1 MIRRIKRA
9 LGIRFSSKALIR
21 NPAIN
26 VHQIIGGFREF
37 PELSAEFLERET
49 ANVLQVGA
57 NDGAS
62 NDPLSRILLQY
73 RSRVRMAVLIE
84 PQTGAFDRLT
94 ARYRDWDQVI
104 CLNTAIGRE
113 VGKQTLYSVDPVA
126 VSSLRKPAGD
136 GIASFDRR
144 HVEAH
149 LQACDRTLSQEALR
163 RMITRSVVPVTTL
176 ELAAAKGGMDQP
188 DILLVD
194 TEGFDGQV
202 VGMALDL
209 GWRPTLLQ
217 WEHKHLARSEQRRLT
232 RRLTGEGYRLWADH
246 SDTWGQ
252 RAQDSTQANP
262 TLSDTVS
269 AGHVA
274 ICVTLCGR

>member
-21 NPAIN
+21 NPAIY
-26 VHQIIGGFREF
+26 VHQIRAGFREF
-37 PELSAEFLERET
+37 PELSAELLERET
-49 ANVLQVGA
+49 ANILQVGA

-62 NDPLSRILLQY
+62 NDPLSRVIIQY
-73 RSRVRMAVLIE
+73 RSKVRKAVLIE

-94 ARYRDWDQVI
+94 ARYRDWPQVI

-113 VGKQTLYSVDPVA
+113 VGERALHSIAPVA
-126 VSSLRKPAGD
+126 GSSLKKPSGD
-136 GIASFDRR
+136 GIASFDRQ

-149 LQACDRTLSQEALR
+149 LQSHDKTLSQQALR

-176 ELAAAKGGMDQP
+176 ELAAKKGGMDQP

-232 RRLTGEGYRLWADH
+232 RRLTGEGYRLWANH

-252 RAQDSTQANP
+252 RKTHAN
-262 TLSDTVS
+262 
-269 AGHVA
+269 
-274 ICVTLCGR
+274 